1 MSKWAL
7 RSKRYRRIESQFQ
20 TRGVVSQ
27 WAWAM
32 PANGKG
38 GEAVLTD

>member
-7 RSKRYRRIESQFQ
+7 RSERYRQMESQFQ
-20 TRGVVSQ
+20 TRGVVNQ

-38 GEAVLTD
+38 EEAALPD